1 MNFQAPKGTRDF
13 FPADM
18 AWRLYLESKWR
29 AVSIRNGFEEVDGPI
44 FETLDLYKV
53 KSGEGIVSELFH
65 FEDRGGRELA
75 IRPEFTPTL
84 ARMVAEK
91 AASLPRPIKW
101 FCMPNLCRAEKPQ
114 RGRTREFLQWNV
126 DLLGSELPLADA
138 ECIHTCV
145 DLLAELGLRPE
156 HVKVRISH
164 RDVVRSILLLLGVPD
179 ENMLKAF
186 ELLDRRGK
194 IMPEEFAKGAIE
206 LGLDAPRV
214 ERFEQMC
221 RRRYPAGDAGHLTRS
236 IGIHEDQLTE
246 LIALDAELV
255 QFGIA
260 DWCEYDLGIVRG
272 LAYYTGTVFEV
283 HEVSGAE
290 RAMAGGGRYDK
301 LIELMGGPSMP
312 AVGFGMGDVVLSLVL
327 ADKKLIP
334 ANVMPPVDAFVIA
347 ASDELRSRV
356 APLAASLR
364 RSGLHA
370 RFSYKT
376 TTNLGKLL
384 KDASACGAHFA
395 IILDNATTEK
405 STVGLKHLQSG
416 EQIELNLDDL
426 PAHLLARR

>member
-13 FPADM
+13 FPAEM
-18 AWRLYLESKWR
+18 AWRLYLENKWR
-29 AVSIRNGFEEVDGPI
+29 TVSIRNGFEEVDGPI
-44 FETLDLYKV
+44 FESLDLYKV

-126 DLLGSELPLADA
+126 DLLGSQLPLADA
-138 ECIHTCV
+138 ECIHACV
-145 DLLAELGLRPE
+145 DLLAELGLSSSQ
-156 HVKVRISH
+156 VKVRISH
-164 RDVVRSILLLLGVPD
+164 RDVVRTILLLLGVPD

-186 ELLDRRGK
+186 ELLDRREK
-194 IMPEEFAKGAIE
+194 ITPEEFMKNAVA
-206 LGLDAPRV
+206 LGLDEPRV

-221 RRRYPAGDAGHLTRS
+221 RRRYPAGDAGHLARS
-236 IGIHEDQLTE
+236 IGIDQQELTE
-246 LIALDAELV
+246 LVALDAELV

-301 LIELMGGPSMP
+301 LIELMGGPTMP

-327 ADKKLIP
+327 ADKGLIP
-334 ANVMPPVDAFVIA
+334 ENVMPPVDAFIIA
-347 ASDELRSRV
+347 ANDDIRPRV
-356 APLAASLR
+356 APLAANLR
-364 RSGLHA
+364 RGGLHV
-370 RFSYKT
+370 RFTYRA
-376 TTNLGKLL
+376 TTNVGKLL
-384 KDASACGAHFA
+384 KEASNCKARFA
-395 IILDNATTEK
+395 IILDQATAEQ
-405 STVGLKHLQSG
+405 STVGLKNLASG
-416 EQIELNLDDL
+416 EQTEVELDKL
-426 PAHLLARR
+426 PARLTASR